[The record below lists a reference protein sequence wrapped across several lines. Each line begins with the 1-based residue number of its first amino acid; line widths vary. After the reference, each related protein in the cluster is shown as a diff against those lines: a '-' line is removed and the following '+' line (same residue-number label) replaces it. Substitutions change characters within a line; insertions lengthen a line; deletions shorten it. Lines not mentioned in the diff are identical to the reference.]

1 MRQCSP
7 YIIRIYRKEIRSSQ
21 NSGQWTASRGGVY
34 AETGAGVGAGGEV
47 AGGEE
52 GGQPPAGGGLPGEA
66 GGQGSS
72 ILTQM

>member
-1 MRQCSP
+1 M
-7 YIIRIYRKEIRSSQ
+7 
-21 NSGQWTASRGGVY
+21 
-34 AETGAGVGAGGEV
+34 GAGGEV

>member
-1 MRQCSP
+1 MGP
-7 YIIRIYRKEIRSSQ
+7 
-21 NSGQWTASRGGVY
+21 
-34 AETGAGVGAGGEV
+34 GGEV

-66 GGQGSS
+66 RGQGSS